1 VWQPAES
8 WLPAQ
13 KLFVTED
20 GELDLST
27 ANISNGKLLV
37 TDTLLVPSTSFT
49 KSQSQISLTKSQ
61 SLLREEYK
69 KENNFLTVPVA

>member
-1 VWQPAES
+1 MWQPAES